1 MTRWPN
7 LAARLLS
14 AWFVLAGICAV
25 AWGAEDTFVIKGA
38 KIFTS
43 GKQGILTDAVLLIE
57 NGRFGKVIQNETGL
71 SVPVKDY
78 SGKTIMPG
86 IVDAHSFVSAYYR
99 LLENTDVITSDLVAG
114 IVFDPSGPEAKH
126 ALESGITTVNLVPR
140 SENLVGGI
148 SSILKLDRESR
159 SLSFMKEQ
167 AFLKISFNGEAIRS
181 DREPTS
187 LMGAEHLLS
196 RKLESMGMESGRNRE
211 GIFPQK
217 GLRSLLK
224 GDLLPIIAASD
235 MAEINTA
242 LRFLEKW
249 RMHGILVG
257 GEEACHL
264 SLVLKEKGIPVLMSP
279 ILSAYPDRLVVNAA
293 RLVREGVIAAFV
305 SHMPEADPLSLRIS
319 AMMLCHHGISQ
330 EEALKTI
337 TCNPARILGISDS
350 VGSIEEGKD
359 ADFIVMEGDPLDL
372 GSPIVAVYV
381 NGKAVFTKGN

>member
-1 MTRWPN
+1 MTRWHN
-7 LAARLLS
+7 LAVWLLS
-14 AWFVLAGICAV
+14 AWLVLGGICAV
-25 AWGAEDTFVIKGA
+25 VRGAEDTFVIKGA

-43 GKQGILTDAVLLIE
+43 GKQGVLTDAVLLIE
-57 NGRFGKVIQNETGL
+57 DGRFGKVFQNGTGL

-86 IVDAHSFVSAYYR
+86 MVDAHSYISAYYR

-114 IVFDPSGPEAKH
+114 VVFDPSDPETKH

-148 SSILKLDRESR
+148 SSILKLDGKFGG
-159 SLSFMKEQ
+159 LSFLKEQ

-196 RKLESMGMESGRNRE
+196 RKLESIGSESEGDRE
-211 GIFPQK
+211 SIFPQK

-224 GDLLPIIAASD
+224 GDILPVIAASD
-235 MAEINTA
+235 LAEINTA

-249 RMHGILVG
+249 RMPGVLVG

-264 SLVLKEKGIPVLMSP
+264 SFVLKDKGIPVLMSP
-279 ILSAYPDRLVVNAA
+279 ILPAYPDRLAANAA
-293 RLVREGVIAAFV
+293 RLVKEGITAAFV

-319 AMMLCHHGISQ
+319 AMMLCHHGVSQ

-372 GSPIVAVYV
+372 SSRIIAVYV
-381 NGKAVFTKGN
+381 NGKAVFTKDN